1 MPDAVS
7 DGQGLTSPRRFS
19 GVRYAMRVPAAYLA
33 VILVWATTP
42 LAIKWS
48 GEGPG
53 FVFGVTSRMAIGTLC
68 VLALLALRR
77 QALPLHR
84 RALLT
89 YVAGAVQIYG
99 AMFAVYWASQFI
111 PSGWIS
117 VVFGVT
123 PLLTGVLAAVF
134 LGEHSLGILPII
146 AYLLGIAGLHQVFG
160 SAMNFGHDAVLGIA
174 GVLLSSLLQSLS
186 AVWIKRIDA
195 GVSALG
201 VVAGS
206 LMLALPAYLM
216 TWLVLDGRWPEVL
229 PQNSLL
235 SILYLGMVATTL
247 GFALYFYVLQHL
259 GATRVA
265 LISLVSPVL
274 ALIVGH
280 VVNNEPLT
288 PRILIGSSLILGA
301 LLVHALGSRKP
312 VPAPAR

>member
-1 MPDAVS
+1 M
-7 DGQGLTSPRRFS
+7 
-19 GVRYAMRVPAAYLA
+19 A

-53 FVFGVTSRMAIGTLC
+53 FVFGVTSRMAIGTVC
-68 VLALLALRR
+68 VGVLLTLLR
-77 QALPLHR
+77 QPLPWHR
-84 RALLT
+84 RARLT

-123 PLLTGVLAAVF
+123 PLLTALLAATF
-134 LGEHSLGILPII
+134 LGERSLGTVRIL
-146 AYLLGIAGLHQVFG
+146 AYALGLAGLHQVFG
-160 SAMNFGHDAVLGIA
+160 TALSLSREAALGIGAVL
-174 GVLLSSLLQSLS
+174 VSSLLQSAS

-195 GVSALG
+195 GVPALA

-206 LMLALPAYLM
+206 LVLALPAYLVS
-216 TWLVLDGRWPEVL
+216 WLVLDGQWPEVL
-229 PQNSLL
+229 PHNSLL

-247 GFALYFYVLQHL
+247 GFALYFYVLQRL

-274 ALIVGH
+274 ALFVGH
-280 VVNNEPLT
+280 LANHEPLT
-288 PRILIGSSLILGA
+288 PRILLGTALIVGA
-301 LLVHALGSRKP
+301 LAVHSLGGRKRLLL
-312 VPAPAR
+312 PAR